1 MPWPY
6 KAAACVVLIY
16 IIFVLYLWH
25 TLNLLRQHETHTESD
40 KADFASPP
48 SPPSPPPADAS
59 VSWHTAVT
67 QAIDPLQEENLREL
81 MRDRIDC
88 IGRSMEGW
96 ALEVVDTIDEITR
109 LIDTTEQE
117 TEKESIRK
125 VVAALT
131 TLLTEAG
138 CELINDDEW
147 NPDRQRAIK
156 VERVLPKDAKP
167 RIKKKIRQGV
177 IVRGVLIRKQ
187 DVSTEMP
194 SQSEA

>member
-1 MPWPY
+1 
-6 KAAACVVLIY
+6 
-16 IIFVLYLWH
+16 
-25 TLNLLRQHETHTESD
+25 
-40 KADFASPP
+40 
-48 SPPSPPPADAS
+48 
-59 VSWHTAVT
+59 
-67 QAIDPLQEENLREL
+67 
-81 MRDRIDC
+81 
-88 IGRSMEGW
+88 MEGW